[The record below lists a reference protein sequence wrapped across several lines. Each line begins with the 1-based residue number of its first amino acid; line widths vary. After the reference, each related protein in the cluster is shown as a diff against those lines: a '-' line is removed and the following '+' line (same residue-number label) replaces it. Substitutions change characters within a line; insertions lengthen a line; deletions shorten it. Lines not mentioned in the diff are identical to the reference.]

1 MNKIF
6 QDTID
11 VDDCTFAVYFEEDCD
26 SGPPWLDCDGHG
38 PVSDWT
44 TRDKRPGELVLSE
57 AHGSR
62 RYYDFSEAC
71 RIARRDQWGYTLLQG
86 TPRQRAAEAARRDFD
101 YLRSWCN
108 DGWRY
113 VGVIVELLDDDGDGT
128 GIEESCWGV
137 ESDGDGW
144 KSVATDLAHD
154 IISAAR
160 RMAA

>member
-6 QDTID
+6 QDTLE
-11 VDDCTFAVYFEEDCD
+11 VSGCTFAVYFEEDCD

-44 TRDKRPGELVLSE
+44 TRAKRPGELVLNE
-57 AHGSR
+57 DHGSR
-62 RYYDFSEAC
+62 RYYDFAEAC
-71 RIARRDQWGYTLLQG
+71 KIARRDQWCYTLYQG
-86 TPRQRAAEAARRDFD
+86 TPRQRAALAARRDFE

-108 DGWRY
+108 DEWCY
-113 VGVIVELLDDDGDGT
+113 VGIIVELLDDYGDGT
-128 GIEESCWGV
+128 GIEESIWGV

-154 IISAAR
+154 IIHAAQ